1 MERGKGAIIRHSAS
15 FFLKSC
21 AGKSAPS
28 QNRTVNVP
36 VNKPFNLRQA
46 QEHNIYFGIVHRK
59 KTVILINSHRGR
71 QVERRFMNIINKKIE
86 LSDGRVIEIETGKL
100 AKQADGS
107 VVVKMGGTMLLACV
121 TCAKDAKEDV
131 DFMPLQVDYKEKFA
145 SAGRF
150 PGGFMKREGKASDA
164 EILTARLVDRA
175 LRPLFPE
182 DFHAEV
188 YVTINLI
195 SAEKDIQPDALAGL
209 AASSALA
216 VSDIPFGGPISEVRV
231 ARIDGQLK
239 INPGFSEMDKAD
251 IDLMVAAT
259 YDNIMMV
266 EGEMKEVSEAD
277 MLEAIKFAHE
287 EIKKHCKVQMEL
299 MEETGKTVKRTYCHE
314 ENDEELRKAVEAFC
328 YDRCYAIAKS
338 GSAKH
343 ERSDAFDALKEEFY
357 QTLPEED
364 REAKKMMVE
373 RYYHTVEKTAMR
385 NLILDEGIRLDGRK
399 SDEVR
404 PIWCEVGYLPCAHG
418 SAIFTRGETQSL
430 STVTLGTKLDMKEL
444 DEVLVQGSEQF
455 VLHYNFPPFATG
467 EAKAQRGVGRREIGH
482 GNLAWRAL
490 KPMVPL
496 APENP
501 YAVRVVSD
509 ILESNG
515 SSSMATVCAG
525 CLALMDAGV
534 KIRKPVAGVAM
545 GLITDAERPN
555 DRYAI
560 LTDILGDEDHLGDMD
575 FKVTGTKDGIT
586 ATQMDIK
593 VDGLSYEVLA
603 KALEQARQGRMHIMG
618 EMMKCISEPREDYKP
633 FVPRI
638 IQIRVP
644 GEFIGAIIGKGGEVI
659 QKIQRETGTVVTI
672 TEDNV
677 NGVSE
682 GIVDIFGQD
691 KESMD
696 KALEWINGICAVPEV
711 GKVYHGKVVSV
722 LEFGAFVE
730 ILPGKEGLLHISEL
744 DWGKTDKVEDVIN
757 VGDEVDVKL
766 LEIDAK
772 TGKMRLSRKALLD
785 KPEGYVEPE
794 RRPRPATGDRGPR
807 RNGGNGDDRR
817 GPRRDDRRMSD
828 ERRNDRRDDRRAPRR
843 ENKQPRQENQ
853 LGDFMT
859 DAGFDAPDYNDPD
872 IF

>member
-1 MERGKGAIIRHSAS
+1 
-15 FFLKSC
+15 
-21 AGKSAPS
+21 
-28 QNRTVNVP
+28 
-36 VNKPFNLRQA
+36 
-46 QEHNIYFGIVHRK
+46 
-59 KTVILINSHRGR
+59 
-71 QVERRFMNIINKKIE
+71 MNIINKKIE
-86 LSDGRVIEIETGKL
+86 LSDGRTIEIETGKL

-231 ARIDGQLK
+231 ARIGGKLR
-239 INPGFSEMDKAD
+239 INPNFSEMADAD

-266 EGEMKEVSEAD
+266 EGEMKAE

-299 MEETGKTVKRTYCHE
+299 MEEAGKTVKRTYCHE
-314 ENDEELRKAVEAFC
+314 ENDEDLRKAVEKFC

-338 GSAKH
+338 GSSKH

-357 QTLPEED
+357 QTLPEEERD
-364 REAKKMMVE
+364 EKKMMVE
-373 RYYHTVEKTAMR
+373 RYYHAVEKAAMR
-385 NLILDEGIRLDGRK
+385 NMILDEGIRLDGR
-399 SDEVR
+399 STTQIR

-444 DEVLVQGSEQF
+444 DEVLVQSTEQF
-455 VLHYNFPPFATG
+455 VLHYNFPPFSTG

-534 KIRKPVAGVAM
+534 KIKKPVAGIAM
-545 GLITDAERPN
+545 GLITDEKNPN

-560 LTDILGDEDHLGDMD
+560 LSDILGDEDHLGDMD

-593 VDGLSYEVLA
+593 VDGLSYDVLER
-603 KALEQARQGRMHIMG
+603 ALEQARQGRMHIMG
-618 EMMKCISEPREDYKP
+618 EMMKCISEPRADYKP

-638 IQIRVP
+638 VQIRIP
-644 GEFIGAIIGKGGEVI
+644 GDFIGAVIGKGGEVI
-659 QKIQRETGTVVTI
+659 QKIQKETGTVITI
-672 TEDNV
+672 TEENN
-677 NGVSE
+677 NGISE
-682 GIVDIFGQD
+682 GVVDIFGEN

-696 KALEWINGICAVPEV
+696 MALNWINGICAVPEV
-711 GKVYHGKVVSV
+711 GQIYHGKVVSV

-730 ILPGKEGLLHISEL
+730 ILPGKEGLLHISEI
-744 DWGKTDKVEDVIN
+744 DWGKTDKVEDVLN

-766 LEIDAK
+766 LEIDPK
-772 TGKMRLSRKALLD
+772 TGKMRLSRKALIE
-785 KPEGYVEPE
+785 KPEDYVEPV
-794 RRPRPATGDRGPR
+794 RRPRPAAGDK
-807 RNGGNGDDRR
+807 
-817 GPRRDDRRMSD
+817 GPRRDS
-828 ERRNDRRDDRRAPRR
+828 RNNGRRDDRKSSDDRRPGKGPRR
-843 ENKQPRQENQ
+843 DNGHRQPRPEHTQQETSFTSN
-853 LGDFMT
+853 DS
-859 DAGFDAPDYNDPD
+859 DAGFDTPDYNDPD
-872 IF
+872 MF

>member
-1 MERGKGAIIRHSAS
+1 
-15 FFLKSC
+15 
-21 AGKSAPS
+21 
-28 QNRTVNVP
+28 
-36 VNKPFNLRQA
+36 
-46 QEHNIYFGIVHRK
+46 
-59 KTVILINSHRGR
+59 
-71 QVERRFMNIINKKIE
+71 MNIINKKIE
-86 LSDGRVIEIETGKL
+86 LSDGRIIEIETGKL
-100 AKQADGS
+100 AKQADGA
-107 VVVKMGGTMLLACV
+107 VVVKMGGTMLLATV
-121 TCAKDAKEDV
+121 TAAKDAKDDV
-131 DFMPLQVDYKEKFA
+131 DFMPLQVDYKEKFYA
-145 SAGRF
+145 AGRF
-150 PGGFMKREGKASDA
+150 PGGFMKREGKATDA

-188 YVTINLI
+188 YVQVNLI

-209 AASSALA
+209 AASAALA

-231 ARIDGQLK
+231 VRIDGQFK
-239 INPGFSEMDKAD
+239 INPNFSEMENAD
-251 IDLMVAAT
+251 MDLMVAAT
-259 YDNIMMV
+259 CDNIMMV
-266 EGEMKEVSEAD
+266 EGEMKEVSETD

-299 MEETGKTVKRTYCHE
+299 TEECGKTVKRTYCHE
-314 ENDEELRKAVEAFC
+314 VNDEELKKAVEAFC
-328 YDRCYAIAKS
+328 YDKCYAVAKS
-338 GSAKH
+338 GQDKH
-343 ERSDAFDALKEEFY
+343 ARSDAFDAIKEEFM
-357 QTLPEED
+357 QTIPEEE
-364 REAKKMMVE
+364 REDKQMMVD
-373 RYYHTVEKTAMR
+373 RYYHAVEKAAMR
-385 NLILDEGIRLDGRK
+385 NLILDEGQRLDGRK
-399 SDEVR
+399 TNEVR

-430 STVTLGTKLDMKEL
+430 ATVTLGTKMDMKEL
-444 DEVLVQGSEQF
+444 DEVLVQGTSQF

-490 KPMVPL
+490 KPVVPM

-501 YAVRVVSD
+501 YAIRVVSD

-515 SSSMATVCAG
+515 SSSMASVCGG

-534 KIRKPVAGVAM
+534 KISKPVAGVAM
-545 GLITDAERPN
+545 GLITDAEKPN
-555 DRYAI
+555 ERYAI

-618 EMMKCISEPREDYKP
+618 EMLKTISEPREDYKP

-672 TEDNV
+672 TEEQN

-682 GIVDIFGQD
+682 GVVDIFGD
-691 KESMD
+691 NKEAMD
-696 KALEWINGICAVPEV
+696 KALSWINGICAVPEV
-711 GKVYHGKVVSV
+711 GATYHGKVVSI

-744 DWGKTDKVEDVIN
+744 DWKKTDKVEDVLS

-772 TGKMRLSRKALLD
+772 TGKMRLSRRALLE

-794 RRPRPATGDRGPR
+794 RKPRSSSDKPR
-807 RNGGNGDDRR
+807 RDSDRR
-817 GPRRDDRRMSD
+817 DNKAPRRDDRRG
-828 ERRNDRRDDRRAPRR
+828 DRRDSKGPRR
-843 ENKQPRQENQ
+843 EFRQ
-853 LGDFMT
+853 
-859 DAGFDAPDYNDPD
+859 DAPKAEDETPNTESEM
-872 IF
+872 F

>member
-1 MERGKGAIIRHSAS
+1 MLPAELPIFIENPIPYNIGRSSGAA
-15 FFLKSC
+15 
-21 AGKSAPS
+21 
-28 QNRTVNVP
+28 
-36 VNKPFNLRQA
+36 NKPSAGGGLRDSRYSDEQI
-46 QEHNIYFGIVHRK
+46 QCTQQK
-59 KTVILINSHRGR
+59 LLINSHRGR
-71 QVERRFMNIINKKIE
+71 LAERNVMNIINKKIE

-100 AKQADGS
+100 AKQADGA
-107 VVVKMGGTMLLACV
+107 VVVKMGGTMLLAAV

-145 SAGRF
+145 AAGRF
-150 PGGFMKREGKASDA
+150 PGGFMKREGKASDY
-164 EILTARLVDRA
+164 EILIARLVDRA

-188 YVTINLI
+188 YVTVNLI

-209 AASSALA
+209 AASAALA
-216 VSDIPFGGPISEVRV
+216 VSDIPFEGPISEVRV
-231 ARIDGQLK
+231 ARINGQLK
-239 INPGFSEMDKAD
+239 IDPNFSEMADAD

-266 EGEMKEVSEAD
+266 EGEMKEVSEAE

-299 MEETGKTVKRTYCHE
+299 MEEAGKTVKRTYCHE
-314 ENDEELRKAVEAFC
+314 ENDEELRAAVEKFC

-338 GSAKH
+338 GSGKH
-343 ERSDAFDALKEEFY
+343 ERTDAFDALKEEFY
-357 QTLPEED
+357 QTIPEEE
-364 REAKKMMVE
+364 REAKTMMVE
-373 RYYHTVEKTAMR
+373 RYYHAVEKRAMR

-399 SDEVR
+399 CNEVR

-430 STVTLGTKLDMKEL
+430 ATVTLGTKLDMKER
-444 DEVLVQGSEQF
+444 DEVLIQGTDQF
-455 VLHYNFPPFATG
+455 VLHYNFPPFSTG

-482 GNLAWRAL
+482 GNLAFR
-490 KPMVPL
+490 
-496 APENP
+496 NP

-534 KIRKPVAGVAM
+534 KIKKPVAGVAM
-545 GLITDAERPN
+545 GLITDKENPN
-555 DRYAI
+555 GRYAI

-593 VDGLSYEVLA
+593 VDGLSYDVLE

-618 EMMKCISEPREDYKP
+618 EMMKTISEPRADYKP

-638 IQIRVP
+638 IQLRVP

-659 QKIQRETGTVVTI
+659 QKIQKETGTTITI
-672 TEDNV
+672 TEEQN

-682 GIVDIFGQD
+682 GVVDIFGEN

-696 KALEWINGICAVPEV
+696 KALDWINGICAVPEV
-711 GKVYHGKVVSV
+711 GQVYRGKVVSI

-730 ILPGKEGLLHISEL
+730 ILPGKEGLLHISEI
-744 DWGKTDKVEDVIN
+744 DWGKTDKVEDVLS

-766 LEIDAK
+766 LEIDPK
-772 TGKMRLSRKALLD
+772 TNKMRLSRKALIE

-794 RRPRPATGDRGPR
+794 RRPRPAAGDRGPR
-807 RNGGNGDDRR
+807 RNGNDRR
-817 GPRRDDRRMSD
+817 GGDRPAGNGKGPRGPRP
-828 ERRNDRRDDRRAPRR
+828 ERGPKGGHSSR
-843 ENKQPRQENQ
+843 
-853 LGDFMT
+853 T
-859 DAGFDAPDYNDPD
+859 DYSEPADNGNDPEM
-872 IF
+872 F

>member
-1 MERGKGAIIRHSAS
+1 M
-15 FFLKSC
+15 
-21 AGKSAPS
+21 
-28 QNRTVNVP
+28 NV
-36 VNKPFNLRQA
+36 
-46 QEHNIYFGIVHRK
+46 
-59 KTVILINSHRGR
+59 
-71 QVERRFMNIINKKIE
+71 INKQIE

-107 VVVKMGGTMLLACV
+107 VTVKMGGTMLLATV
-121 TCAKDAKEDV
+121 TCAKDAKDDV

-150 PGGFMKREGKASDA
+150 PGGFMKREGKASDY
-164 EILTARLVDRA
+164 EILIARLVDRA

-188 YVTINLI
+188 YVTVNLI

-209 AASSALA
+209 AASAALA
-216 VSDIPFGGPISEVRV
+216 VSDIPFEGPISEVRV

-239 INPGFSEMDKAD
+239 INPNFSEMAKAD
-251 IDLMVAAT
+251 IDIMVAAT

-266 EGEMKEVSEAD
+266 EGEMKEVSEAE

-299 MEETGKTVKRTYCHE
+299 TEAVGKTVKRTYCHE
-314 ENDEELRKAVEAFC
+314 ENDEELRKAIEAFC

-357 QTLPEED
+357 QTLPEEE
-364 REAKKMMVE
+364 REDKKMMVE
-373 RYYHTVEKTAMR
+373 RYYHAVEKAAMR
-385 NLILDEGIRLDGRK
+385 NMILDEGIRLDGRQTTQ
-399 SDEVR
+399 VR

-430 STVTLGTKLDMKEL
+430 STVTLGTKLDMKER
-444 DEVLVQGSEQF
+444 DEVLVQGTDQF
-455 VLHYNFPPFATG
+455 VLHYNFPPFSTG

-490 KPMVPL
+490 KPMIPM

-534 KIRKPVAGVAM
+534 QIKKPVAGVAM
-545 GLITDAERPN
+545 GLITDKENPN
-555 DRYAI
+555 GRYAI

-593 VDGLSYEVLA
+593 VDGLSYDVLE

-618 EMMKCISEPREDYKP
+618 EMMKTISEPREDYKP

-659 QKIQRETGTVVTI
+659 QKIQKETGTVVTI
-672 TEDNV
+672 TEEQN

-682 GIVDIFGQD
+682 GVVDIFGEN

-696 KALEWINGICAVPEV
+696 KALNWINGICAVPEV
-711 GKVYHGKVVSV
+711 GAVYHAKVVSI

-730 ILPGKEGLLHISEL
+730 ILPGKEGLLHISEI
-744 DWGKTDKVEDVIN
+744 DWAKTEKVEDVLNI
-757 VGDEVDVKL
+757 GDEVDVKL

-772 TGKMRLSRKALLD
+772 TGKMRLSRRALLE

-794 RRPRPATGDRGPR
+794 RRPRPQGD
-807 RNGGNGDDRR
+807 R
-817 GPRRDDRRMSD
+817 GPRRDDRRGGSD
-828 ERRNDRRDDRRAPRR
+828 RRDGRRDDRRDNRRDDRRPRR
-843 ENKQPRQENQ
+843 DDRGPRNEAPSN
-853 LGDFMT
+853 DF
-859 DAGFDAPDYNDPD
+859 DSNSSNNDPEM
-872 IF
+872 F